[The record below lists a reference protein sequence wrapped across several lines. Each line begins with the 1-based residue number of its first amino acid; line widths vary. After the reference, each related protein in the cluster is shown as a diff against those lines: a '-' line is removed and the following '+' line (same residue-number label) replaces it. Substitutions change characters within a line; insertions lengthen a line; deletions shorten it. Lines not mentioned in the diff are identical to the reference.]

1 MHVFC
6 KGDWH
11 QYDDIICAE
20 PSKNMLK
27 RIKETIWPEER
38 QNLIQGRQIAGT
50 IMLETIFDLLR
61 SWTDVNLR
69 SFWIQLNQFFEVY
82 GDPFVYEEKQKKW
95 SSLKYG
101 KDDVSY
107 VHNLNTIAFD
117 TV

>member
-1 MHVFC
+1 
-6 KGDWH
+6 
-11 QYDDIICAE
+11 
-20 PSKNMLK
+20 MLK
-27 RIKETIWPEER
+27 RIKETIKETLWPEQR
-38 QNLIQGRQIAGT
+38 QNLIQGRQVAGT

-95 SSLKYG
+95 YSLRYG

-107 VHNLNTIAFD
+107 VHNPNTIAFD